1 MILLILNEE
10 ESNEE
15 EAPAE
20 GEAAEVELRAITG
33 VTSKRTMKLKGQV
46 NGKEVVILIDSG
58 ATNNF
63 ISQELVED
71 LRLVIDPSTQF
82 GVTIGDGTRCEG
94 KGTCKRVKLR
104 LKEITIIADFLA
116 WN

>member
-58 ATNNF
+58 ATNKRMCRWVPLGRN
-63 ISQELVED
+63 
-71 LRLVIDPSTQF
+71 LRVSINRM
-82 GVTIGDGTRCEG
+82 IE
-94 KGTCKRVKLR
+94 K
-104 LKEITIIADFLA
+104 
-116 WN
+116 